1 MLSGLRAH
9 KASEERESYYLSD
22 ERLDFT
28 QRQIDIANRNI
39 STFLSIEQPH
49 IPELSFIKPASQI
62 RQRF

>member
-39 STFLSIEQPH
+39 SIFLSIVLASYMYALKIISTETLQPA
-49 IPELSFIKPASQI
+49 L
-62 RQRF
+62 